1 MTPLNNLFA
10 IYVGRPFKR
19 YWSVGAATAQ
29 LVEALRTFSSA

>member
-10 IYVGRPFKR
+10 MHVGRPFKR
-19 YWSVGAATAQ
+19 YRSVGTATAQ